1 MCAWRSCQHGSLSQC
16 CQPNHCSLQGQ
27 AEVPV
32 SEALSFVANQ
42 LWLLDVAHIVEIVKS
57 VTSIRSGNK

>member
-1 MCAWRSCQHGSLSQC
+1 VHGGLVNMVVYHSVVNLTTV
-16 CQPNHCSLQGQ
+16 LQGQ

>member
-1 MCAWRSCQHGSLSQC
+1 MVVYHSVVNLTTV
-16 CQPNHCSLQGQ
+16 LQGQ